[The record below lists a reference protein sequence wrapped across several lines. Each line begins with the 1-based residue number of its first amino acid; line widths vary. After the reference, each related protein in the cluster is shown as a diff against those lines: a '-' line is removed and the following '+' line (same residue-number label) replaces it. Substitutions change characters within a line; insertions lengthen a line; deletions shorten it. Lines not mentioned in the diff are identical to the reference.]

1 MEKQIICIDISNVV
15 PGKGGTGGGIT
26 TYAINLIK
34 HLDSLLNDN
43 GFKIYCVKNSELT
56 GLVEFNNITTINVK
70 VNNSNIF
77 SRLYWLH
84 VRLPLFCKKKKV
96 MVLHRI
102 VPELPAIKVCKYII
116 TLHDFMFDFYLQH
129 SRLKKYLDKANILK
143 FRLFKKFCHWAIGA
157 SDGIIVP
164 ADTILDELN
173 KMFSLKNKKALT
185 IHEASEFPG
194 NKIVEKRL
202 STVNNYKLNIGVVAG
217 FYPHKGHFKV
227 LKLARIFLDLGFTD
241 FKIFLR
247 GSKVYKPYV
256 SDVEKE
262 IVRLELEDFVTFEPF
277 VKKIS
282 LEEIY
287 AGFDLVLL
295 LSEYEGFGL
304 PVLEA
309 QSHSVPVACS
319 RIPIFEEVLKESA
332 IYLNPDFSD
341 EEASVFLKEI
351 LNKEKLKRKTEE
363 GLDNVAR
370 FSWYNMSDETL
381 SLYKYFIRRGVE

>member
-1 MEKQIICIDISNVV
+1 MAKENSICVDISNVV
-15 PGKGGTGGGIT
+15 PGKGGTGGGIS
-26 TYAINLIK
+26 TYGINLIK
-34 HLDSLLNDN
+34 NLDDVLNES
-43 GFKIYCVKNSELT
+43 GLKVYCIKNQELT
-56 GLVEFNNITTINVK
+56 GFENLKNIIIKNVK
-70 VNNSNIF
+70 VNNSNLA
-77 SRLYWLH
+77 SRLFWLH
-84 VRLPLFCKKKKV
+84 IKLPLFCLTHKIK
-96 MVLHRI
+96 VLHRI

-143 FRLFKKFCHWAIGA
+143 FRLFKKFCHLSIRL

-173 KMFSLKNKKALT
+173 KMFSLKNKKAVT
-185 IHEASEFPG
+185 IHEASEFSG
-194 NKIVEKRL
+194 KKTIEKK
-202 STVNNYKLNIGVVAG
+202 SSKVNDNKLNIGVVAG

-227 LKLARIFLDLGFTD
+227 LKLARIFLDLGFAD

-262 IVRLELEDFVTFEPF
+262 IVRLELKDFVTFEPF

-332 IYLNPDFSD
+332 IYLNPDFSS

-351 LNKEKLKRKTEE
+351 LDKGELKKKTEE
-363 GLDNVAR
+363 GLNNVTR
-370 FSWYNMSDETL
+370 FSWCNMSNETL
-381 SLYKYFIRRGVE
+381 SLYKYFIKQG

>member
-43 GFKIYCVKNSELT
+43 NFKIYCIKNSELT
-56 GLVEFNNITTINVK
+56 SLGEFNNITTIDVK

-84 VRLPLFCKKKKV
+84 VRLPFFCKKKEV
-96 MVLHRI
+96 TVLHRI

-116 TLHDFMFDFYLQH
+116 TLHDFMFDFYLQNSH
-129 SRLKKYLDKANILK
+129 LKKYLDKANIIK
-143 FRLFKKFCHWAIGA
+143 FRLFRKFCHLSIGV

-164 ADTILDELN
+164 ADTILDELK
-173 KMFSLKNKKALT
+173 KMFRLKNKKAVT

-194 NKIVEKRL
+194 HKTIEKKQAIVNDNE
-202 STVNNYKLNIGVVAG
+202 LNIGVVAG
-217 FYPHKGHFKV
+217 FYPHKGHFKI
-227 LKLARIFLDLGFTD
+227 LKLATIFLDLGFTD

-262 IVRLELEDFVTFEPF
+262 IVKLGLEDFVKFEPF

-287 AGFDLVLL
+287 AAFDLVLL

-309 QSHSVPVACS
+309 QSNSVPVACS
-319 RIPIFEEVLKESA
+319 RIPIFEEVLRKSA
-332 IYLNPDFSD
+332 IYLNPDFSRED
-341 EEASVFLKEI
+341 AADFLKEI
-351 LNKEKLKRKTEE
+351 RNKEHLKEKTEE
-363 GLDNVAR
+363 GLNNVAR
-370 FSWYNMSDETL
+370 FSWSTMAGETL
-381 SLYKYFIRRGVE
+381 SLYKYFIK